1 MSYTDDVI
9 DLIERALE
17 GADEGE
23 PNQMKNAPSQ
33 DADKQLSAVEDDL
46 TGPDV
51 DLDEEPDDE
60 DDYPDEY
67 DEKGIASE
75 MVDRTLLDQDNAYQ
89 AYFRTVM
96 KKHDIKGIR
105 GLSSEKRSTFFK
117 DVSSGWKN
125 HKDNHKKVKE
135 SKKIVVSEDYKTHFK
150 SMMKKHGVKRI
161 TDLEGAEKKAF
172 FNKVDASWKSVKEQ
186 MMQKPGE
193 GYEKGILQ
201 SKRPPMTSGEKAMR
215 ARKMGKTLSGLI
227 AGKDKPHRFYSVRG
241 KQLLGRKPGQV
252 KEQEAYDDYKKYFEY
267 LMDQCEIDDFSL
279 LTEDDQAE
287 FYVLVNE
294 AFQLGDALEEIS
306 EQMQRPGAP
315 ITNPMDPRANV
326 KPRAKPERLS
336 RAGAAKAMSQG
347 PVTMYAAGQKQ
358 NPMR

>member
-33 DADKQLSAVEDDL
+33 DASKQLSAVEDDL

-51 DLDEEPDDE
+51 DLDEGPDEE

-135 SKKIVVSEDYKTHFK
+135 SVEISKDVI
-150 SMMKKHGVKRI
+150 
-161 TDLEGAEKKAF
+161 
-172 FNKVDASWKSVKEQ
+172 
-186 MMQKPGE
+186 
-193 GYEKGILQ
+193 YE
-201 SKRPPMTSGEKAMR
+201 E
-215 ARKMGKTLSGLI
+215 
-227 AGKDKPHRFYSVRG
+227 
-241 KQLLGRKPGQV
+241 
-252 KEQEAYDDYKKYFEY
+252 YKKYFEY
-267 LMDQCEIDDFSL
+267 MMEQCEINDFSL
-279 LTEDDQAE
+279 LTEYEQAK

-294 AFQLGDALEEIS
+294 AFQLGDEMLMYEDYKAYFKSMMKKDDIKDISTLSDDEKKSFFKKVNAGWKSKEEVG
-306 EQMQRPGAP
+306 EQMQKPGAP
-315 ITNPMDPRANV
+315 IANPMSPHQNLMGVMRRGLRPEERKEWRAD
-326 KPRAKPERLS
+326 
-336 RAGAAKAMSQG
+336 AAKATKRSG
-347 PVTMYAAGQKQ
+347 TAYPSAGQSRKI
-358 NPMR
+358 